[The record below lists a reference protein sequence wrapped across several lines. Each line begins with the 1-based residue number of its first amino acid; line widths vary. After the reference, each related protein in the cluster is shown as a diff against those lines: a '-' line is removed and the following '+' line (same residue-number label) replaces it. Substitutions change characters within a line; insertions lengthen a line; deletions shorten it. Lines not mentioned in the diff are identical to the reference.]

1 MLSIFV
7 TVKKMMRSLKRK
19 LKEQG
24 SSGYTCLGLLPDHG
38 YPLGKTLI
46 PAAICRNQGLNSSE
60 VQGLQGSVLGMGRG
74 STPTRCHPRR
84 ADPKQRV
91 STGSSIPPFLGGSQ
105 PKIILCGFISFP
117 IVFLALKQWLTGMNK
132 RDDDAVALQ
141 LWGYS

>member
-84 ADPKQRV
+84 TQNNESQLDQAFPHFWEVLNQRL
-91 STGSSIPPFLGGSQ
+91 FY
-105 PKIILCGFISFP
+105 
-117 IVFLALKQWLTGMNK
+117 
-132 RDDDAVALQ
+132 AVLFRFQ
-141 LWGYS
+141 LYF